1 MVAVAAK
8 MDVSS
13 EESDSDDSS
22 DSDDDV
28 SVTVLYIRGL
38 FSLAIIFV

>member
-1 MVAVAAK
+1 MVALAGKK

-13 EESDSDDSS
+13 DESDSEDSS

-28 SVTVLYIRGL
+28 SVTV
-38 FSLAIIFV
+38 